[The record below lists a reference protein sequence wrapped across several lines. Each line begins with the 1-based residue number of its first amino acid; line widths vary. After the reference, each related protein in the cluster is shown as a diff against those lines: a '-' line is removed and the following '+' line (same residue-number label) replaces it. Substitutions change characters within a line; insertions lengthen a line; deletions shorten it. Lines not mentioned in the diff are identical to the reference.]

1 MSETQLDNLDQAAAE
16 GFDGYIVRKDL
27 VRRFARQYP
36 VPTYVCEFLLGR
48 YCASTNEEEI
58 QEGLGIVER
67 QLRDRAVRSGE
78 EELFKA
84 RARETGSVKLIDI
97 ISARLDAKTDSY
109 VATLP
114 SLQLKDVG
122 IDDKLVR
129 DNERMLTGGFYAEVD
144 LSYDA
149 VIAQEKNGR
158 PFLVSALRPIQL
170 SKRDVLDALYAG
182 RRKFSTADWK
192 SFLLRSVG
200 LEPTAMTER
209 NRDSMLLRMVP
220 FVENNYNLVE
230 LGPRG
235 TGKSHLYQQ
244 ISPYAHL
251 VSGGKATVARM
262 FVNNSNGQ
270 RGLVCLYDVVCF
282 DEVSGVSFDQK
293 DGVNIMKGYMES
305 GEFSR
310 GKESIRAYGS
320 IVMVGNFD
328 VDVQHQQRIGHL
340 FGPMP
345 PEMRN
350 DTALMDRIHCYLPGW
365 DVPKIAEPIKTNH
378 FGLVSDYISECWTR
392 LRSQSRV
399 STLQG
404 RVTFGGALSGRD
416 QNAVSKTISGLLKL
430 VHPSPDDP
438 VSDEDLE
445 WAVRLA
451 LECRRRV
458 KEQQKRIG
466 SAEFRNTQF
475 SYTLGKDGVEKF
487 VVTPE
492 LQSEDHIG
500 RDPLPPGQVWSISAG
515 TQDEGSGLYRIE
527 VTEGPGSGVKILNRP
542 SPPAFSESVKYAE
555 ANLYSRSSELVGDR
569 NPREHDFA
577 VQLRAYDAAKAGQSL
592 GVAALM
598 AMCSVLINRSLR
610 GGLVVVGGLNLGGSL
625 EVIHNAIDVVEL
637 AVEKGASLVLMPVTA
652 RKQLV
657 DLSDEMATK
666 VNVLYYSDVREA
678 FVKAI
683 AD

>member
-1 MSETQLDNLDQAAAE
+1 
-16 GFDGYIVRKDL
+16 
-27 VRRFARQYP
+27 
-36 VPTYVCEFLLGR
+36 
-48 YCASTNEEEI
+48 
-58 QEGLGIVER
+58 
-67 QLRDRAVRSGE
+67 VRSGE

-84 RARETGSVKLIDI
+84 RARDTGSVKLIDI
-97 ISARLDAKTDSY
+97 ISARLNAKTDSY
-109 VATLP
+109 LATLP

-158 PFLVSALRPIQL
+158 PFTVSALRPIQL
-170 SKRDVLDALYAG
+170 SKRDVLDALCAG
-182 RRKFSTADWK
+182 RKKFSSADWK

-209 NRDSMLLRMVP
+209 NRDAMLLRMIP

-251 VSGGKATVARM
+251 VSGGKASVARM
-262 FVNNSNGQ
+262 FVNNASGQ

-378 FGLVSDYISECWTR
+378 FGLVSDFVSECWTR
-392 LRSQSRV
+392 LRSQSRAA
-399 STLQG
+399 TLQG
-404 RVTFGGALSGRD
+404 RVTFGGSLSGRD
-416 QNAVSKTISGLLKL
+416 QNAVVKTVSGLLKL
-430 VHPSPDDP
+430 MHPSPDEP
-438 VSDEDLE
+438 VSDDDLE

-475 SYTLGKDGVEKF
+475 SYTLGQDGVEKF

-492 LQSEDHIG
+492 LQSEDHVG
-500 RDPLPPGQVWSISAG
+500 RDPLPPGQVWTISPG

-527 VTEGPGSGVKILNRP
+527 VTEGPGSSVKILNRP
-542 SPPAFSESVKYAE
+542 APPAFSESVKYAE
-555 ANLYSRSSELVGDR
+555 ANLNSRSSELVGDR
-569 NPREHDFA
+569 NPREHEFS

-592 GVAALM
+592 GVAALL
-598 AMCSVLINRSLR
+598 AMCSTLINRSLR
-610 GGLVVVGGLNLGGSL
+610 GGLIVVGGLNLGGSL
-625 EVIHNAIDVVEL
+625 ELIHNAIDVVEL
-637 AVEKGASLVLMPVTA
+637 AVEKGAS
-652 RKQLV
+652 
-657 DLSDEMATK
+657 
-666 VNVLYYSDVREA
+666 
-678 FVKAI
+678 
-683 AD
+683 